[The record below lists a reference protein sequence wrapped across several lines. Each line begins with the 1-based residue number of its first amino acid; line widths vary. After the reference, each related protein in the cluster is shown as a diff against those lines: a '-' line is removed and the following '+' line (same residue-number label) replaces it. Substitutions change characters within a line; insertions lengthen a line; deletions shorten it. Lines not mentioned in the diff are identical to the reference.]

1 VSQGLLAP
9 PTVSDSVCAA
19 ARRLAPG
26 CCRGAQRMWWCRA
39 ASAHLV
45 SQHLVHHAQD
55 HCLVDPLGKAQMH
68 ACTLAHKLHVHI
80 CVSCRCI
87 QSRQLLLHCYQTVGS
102 MPFTIPAG
110 DAAVAWRVHALPP
123 PSAASTFSVL
133 GGYSPPLEAQAAAA
147 LHVLIWWQDGN
158 AC

>member
-1 VSQGLLAP
+1 
-9 PTVSDSVCAA
+9 
-19 ARRLAPG
+19 
-26 CCRGAQRMWWCRA
+26 MWWCRA

-102 MPFTIPAG
+102 MPFTMFQQGTLLLLGACM
-110 DAAVAWRVHALPP
+110 RCLRLLQPP
-123 PSAASTFSVL
+123 PFQSLVVTAHHLRPRLLLLCMCLVGGKTATPAIGWFSNHCDKLQTHFCMPGAA
-133 GGYSPPLEAQAAAA
+133 P
-147 LHVLIWWQDGN
+147 
-158 AC
+158 